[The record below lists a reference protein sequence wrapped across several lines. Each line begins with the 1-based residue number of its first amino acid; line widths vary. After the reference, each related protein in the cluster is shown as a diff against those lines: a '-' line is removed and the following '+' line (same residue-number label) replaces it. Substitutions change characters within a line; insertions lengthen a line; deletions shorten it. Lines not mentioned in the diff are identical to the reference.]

1 VTECPALEELE
12 AGRPSA
18 AVRVHLATCDACRM
32 VAELI
37 DDRSAAVAAMR
48 SQSGPGST
56 VTDDAAC
63 ARFEPMLADAAAA
76 VPEADAAALA
86 AHLATCEA
94 CRALVAS
101 LAPSDDAAARDHL
114 ELPEVETTG
123 YALGAEVARGGMGR
137 ILAARDL
144 RVGRTVAVKELLG
157 RSPALAA
164 RFEREARVTARLQ
177 HPGIVPIYEIGK
189 WPDGT
194 PFYAMRLVDGRTLRE
209 ALRDEPALER
219 RLALLPAVI
228 AATEA
233 VAFAHS
239 RQVIHRDLTPSN
251 ILIGAYG
258 ETVVIDWGLA
268 KDRALPDEPD
278 AAPARTDE
286 VAAAAGEPP
295 LTAAGAVIGT
305 ATYMPPEQASGA
317 DVDERADV
325 YALGAILYHLLAGAP
340 PFGGGRDAVLRE
352 VQAGPPR
359 PIEAVAPRAPRDLL
373 SIVGKAMARDPAER
387 YASARELAEEL
398 VRFQTGRLVE
408 AHAYS
413 RGELWRRWLRRNR
426 AAVIAGALALG
437 AIAIATGLA
446 FGRVVHERDRAEGE
460 RAAAV
465 AASARLLEEQGRQEL
480 LAGDPMRA
488 AAWLAEAYATG
499 NDTPALRLLLG
510 VALRDV
516 ELLDRTLDCGGEVQ
530 SLELDPAGMRVV
542 AACEGA
548 ARVWAVDGGAE
559 LATLTAPGARLAS
572 ARFSPDGAAIL
583 TWGPDGVARIW
594 DGSTGALRTELH
606 HGAHVFNAAFTPD
619 GATVVTTGFDGFA
632 RIWRAGSGAVVSA
645 IQVSTGLLG
654 VRGTLAPDGKT
665 LVTATSDGHATAW
678 DLATGTA
685 RGTIDH
691 GAPIVGGNLSPDG
704 TRASTCGRDGV
715 ARVWDARTGALIAT
729 LAAHADVVLT
739 CKFSPDGGRLL
750 TTSQDGTAK
759 IWDLATARVMT
770 SVAVGGV
777 VGDGRF
783 SPDGTRFTTARLDGW
798 LRVYAADTGALIAA
812 QDDPRGTVIHAF
824 AADGGAVF
832 AARRDGAVR
841 VIDLHRTRLR
851 HQLAAPVGEQV
862 VDATADGGVLVT
874 RRGDE
879 VTARDAATGAVITR
893 AVLPAATSWDG
904 DDAMRA
910 VGLAGATA
918 TPGAGGFTAGVEA
931 DAIARVWDDAHRELI
946 EIPSGRV
953 APTLT
958 QVRYEPATGTA
969 RFAPDGA
976 LVIVSTGVAVWELP
990 RELRA
995 PAAVAAIVRDRVPWQ
1010 IADGKLV
1017 ERASE
1022 LRVRVAGAGPAT
1034 VVRAARVPDVVDS
1047 STVGAPE
1054 PARTATR
1061 AADGSFV
1068 LAVPVGRYD
1077 LAIDGAA
1084 VPVAPRRIT
1093 VGPGVV
1099 TLDVA
1104 APR

>member
-18 AVRVHLATCDACRM
+18 AVRAHLATCDACRM

-37 DDRSAAVAAMR
+37 DERSAVVALR
-48 SQSGPGST
+48 SQRG
-56 VTDDAAC
+56 DDAEC
-63 ARFEPMLADAAAA
+63 ARFEPMLAGDDAAL
-76 VPEADAAALA
+76 PEADAAALA
-86 AHLATCEA
+86 AHLATCDA

-101 LAPSDDAAARDHL
+101 LAPSDAAAARDHL

-268 KDRALPDEPD
+268 KDRALPDELE
-278 AAPARTDE
+278 APEED
-286 VAAAAGEPP
+286 VAAAGGEPP

-325 YALGAILYHLLAGAP
+325 YALGAILYHLLAGAA
-340 PFGGGRDAVLRE
+340 PFDGGRDAVLRQ

-426 AAVIAGALALG
+426 AAVIAAALAVG
-437 AIAIATGLA
+437 AIAIATALA

-488 AAWLAEAYATG
+488 AAWLAEAYTAG
-499 NDTPALRLLLG
+499 HDTPALRLLLG

-516 ELLDRTLDCGGEVQ
+516 ELLDRTLECGGEVQ

-594 DGSTGALRTELH
+594 DSSTGALRAELR

-619 GATVVTTGFDGFA
+619 GATVVTTGFDGYA
-632 RIWRAGSGAVVSA
+632 RIWRAASGEVVSA

-654 VRGTLAPDGKT
+654 VRGTLAPDGAT

-678 DLATGTA
+678 DLATGAA

-704 TRASTCGRDGV
+704 ARASTCGRDGV

-739 CKFSPDGGRLL
+739 CKFSPDGARLL

-759 IWDLATARVMT
+759 IWDLATARVTT

-824 AADGGAVF
+824 AADGAAVF

-841 VIDLHRTRLR
+841 VIDLRRTRLR
-851 HQLAAPVGEQV
+851 HQLAAPPGEQV

-879 VTARDAATGAVITR
+879 VTARDAATGAVTAR

-910 VGLAGATA
+910 VGLA
-918 TPGAGGFTAGVEA
+918 PGAAQAAAPASVGAFTAGVEA

-969 RFAPDGA
+969 RLAPDGA
-976 LVIVSTGVAVWELP
+976 LVIVSTGVAVWDLP
-990 RELRA
+990 REARS
-995 PAAVAAIVRDRVPWQ
+995 PAEVAAIVRDRVPWQ

-1034 VVRAARVPDVVDS
+1034 VVRATRVPDVVDS

-1054 PARTATR
+1054 PPRTATR

-1084 VPVAPRRIT
+1084 TPFAPRRIT

-1099 TLDVA
+1099 ILDA
-1104 APR
+1104 APPR